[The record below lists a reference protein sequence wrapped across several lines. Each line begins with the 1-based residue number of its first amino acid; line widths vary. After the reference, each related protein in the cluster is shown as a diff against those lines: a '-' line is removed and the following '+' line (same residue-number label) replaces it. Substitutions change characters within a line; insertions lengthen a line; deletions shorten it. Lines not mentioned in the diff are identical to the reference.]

1 MLCPCCYGRV
11 NEDVA
16 GSGRSILPR
25 SRALARLERRAFA
38 GVASAADFSVPASDT
53 EFVRKRNF
61 RIAKRCMRVV
71 DADRTSFAAEHGY
84 SVRVTSLFPL
94 NCTPKNNVIVGWY
107 DPECRLIGP
116 QPHSD
121 CPSPLPSLSDWGQ
134 GTGMIN
140 GKAGSGGK
148 PRAGGG
154 TLKLSRMS
162 AATSALLATA
172 EETKVHK
179 NTDYDTRR

>member
-1 MLCPCCYGRV
+1 MFDPAHRPLPCQVRRAAFVLCPCCYGRV

-25 SRALARLERRAFA
+25 SRALARMERRAFA

-84 SVRVTSLFPL
+84 RYVWRSQNLVLRLAISL
-94 NCTPKNNVIVGWY
+94 GWS
-107 DPECRLIGP
+107 E
-116 QPHSD
+116 
-121 CPSPLPSLSDWGQ
+121 
-134 GTGMIN
+134 
-140 GKAGSGGK
+140 SG
-148 PRAGGG
+148 A
-154 TLKLSRMS
+154 
-162 AATSALLATA
+162 
-172 EETKVHK
+172 
-179 NTDYDTRR
+179 